1 MAWRKKWKM
10 TENICIIRKKAVILR
25 RIMHVCGTGL
35 CMYAGMQNMLNRI
48 TCVCRA
54 GLRMCAESDYVCMLS
69 RIRYVC

>member
-48 TCVCRA
+48 MYAC
-54 GLRMCAESDYVCMLS
+54 
-69 RIRYVC
+69 